1 MVSITIQQLAAKPDL
16 VSEIASLKKE
26 IPEGIARNATGFDT
40 ASFFFDIPG
49 AGTQLHI
56 LIGDRQHLMVSI
68 LGFGEAPETS
78 GAAERIARRAISR
91 L

>member
-16 VSEIASLKKE
+16 DSEIASLKKE
-26 IPEGIARNATGFDT
+26 IPEAIARNATGFD
-40 ASFFFDIPG
+40 AGSFFLDIPG

-68 LGFGEAPETS
+68 LGFGEALEIS